1 MFAGINHVAVVVR
14 TVGEALRFYH
24 EVLGLPV
31 GQQATVADQGVHAA
45 LLPVGDDE
53 IELLEPTNPA
63 GGVARFLEKKG
74 EGVHHLCLETQD
86 VAAALARVKAANLPV
101 IDQAPRKGLAGT
113 IAFLHPGAC
122 HGVLV
127 EMAQPPEDAH
137 HDQKAKPAAS
147 GIRATRI
154 NTIYVVAKDIAAAAD
169 NYAKHFDAVVTGP
182 ARNAGFGAAQA
193 VVQIGTSRLTLLDA
207 GEITAAAADDPF
219 VGTRREG
226 VLGVCLGVEDFAAA
240 QGYLNGKGI
249 GLSVRGVG
257 NGSPVGRLLASNTH
271 GVGLFMSPRN

>member
-14 TVGEALRFYH
+14 SVGEALRFYH

-31 GQQATVADQGVHAA
+31 GQQATVADQGVHAV

-53 IELLEPTNPA
+53 IELLEPTNPT

-74 EGVHHLCLETQD
+74 EGVHHLCMQTRD

-122 HGVLV
+122 HGVLI
-127 EMAQPPEDAH
+127 EMAQPPETAH
-137 HDQKAKPAAS
+137 HAHRAAPPAR
-147 GIRATRI
+147 GIRAARI
-154 NTIYVVAKDIAAAAD
+154 NTIYVVTKDVAAAAD
-169 NYAKHFDAVVTGP
+169 NYAKNFDAAVAGP
-182 ARNAGFGAAQA
+182 ARDANFGATRA
-193 VVQIGTSRLTLLDA
+193 VVQIGASRLTLLDA
-207 GEITAAAADDPF
+207 GEIAALAADDPF

-226 VLGVCLGVEDFAAA
+226 VLGLCLGVEDFAAA
-240 QGYLNGKGI
+240 EDYLKVKGI
-249 GLSVRGVG
+249 ALSIRGAG
-257 NGSPVGRLLASNTH
+257 DGSPVARLLADNTH
-271 GVGLFMSPRN
+271 GVSLFISPRS

>member
-31 GQQATVADQGVHAA
+31 GQQATVADQGVHAV

-127 EMAQPPEDAH
+127 EMAQPPEAAQH
-137 HDQKAKPAAS
+137 GHQAAPAVS

-154 NTIYVVAKDIAAAAD
+154 NTIYVVTKDLGAAAE
-169 NYAKHFDAVVTGP
+169 NYAKNFDAAIMGP
-182 ARNAGFGAAQA
+182 ARDAGFGAMQA

-207 GEITAAAADDPF
+207 GEIAAAAADDPF

-240 QGYLNGKGI
+240 EDYLKGKGI

>member
-14 TVGEALRFYH
+14 TAGEALGFYH
-24 EVLGLPV
+24 EILGLPV
-31 GQQATVADQGVHAA
+31 GHQATVADQGVHAV

-74 EGVHHLCLETQD
+74 EGVHHLCMETRD
-86 VAAALARVKAANLPV
+86 VAAALARVNAANLPV

-137 HDQKAKPAAS
+137 HDQKAEPAAS

-154 NTIYVVAKDIAAAAD
+154 ATIYVVAKDIAAAAE
-169 NYAKHFDAVVTGP
+169 NYARNFDATISGP
-182 ARNAGFGAAQA
+182 ARDANFGAMRA

-207 GEITAAAADDPF
+207 GEIAAAAAADPF

-226 VLGVCLGVEDFAAA
+226 VLGLCIGVEDFAAA
-240 QGYLNGKGI
+240 EDYLKGKGI
-249 GLSVRGVG
+249 GLSVRGAG
-257 NGSPVGRLLASNTH
+257 TGAPVGRLLADHTH
-271 GVGLFMSPRN
+271 GVSLFMSPGN

>member
-24 EVLGLPV
+24 EVLGLPA
-31 GQQATVADQGVHAA
+31 GHQATVADQGVHAV

-74 EGVHHLCLETQD
+74 EGVHHLCMETLD

-101 IDQAPRKGLAGT
+101 IDQAPRTGLAGT

-127 EMAQPPEDAH
+127 EMAQPPEAAH
-137 HDQKAKPAAS
+137 HARQAAPTAS

-154 NTIYVVAKDIAAAAD
+154 NTIYVATKDIAAAAE

-182 ARNAGFGAAQA
+182 AREANFRAAQA
-193 VVQIGTSRLTLLDA
+193 VVQIGESRLTLLDA
-207 GEITAAAADDPF
+207 GDLAAVAGDDPF
-219 VGTRREG
+219 VGNRREG
-226 VLGVCLGVEDFAAA
+226 VLGLCLGVEDFAAA
-240 QGYLNGKGI
+240 EDYLKGKGI
-249 GLSVRGVG
+249 ALSVRGDG
-257 NGSPVGRLLASNTH
+257 NGSPVGRLLADNTH
-271 GVGLFMSPRN
+271 GVSLFMSPRR

>member
-1 MFAGINHVAVVVR
+1 MFAGVNHVAVVVR
-14 TVGEALRFYH
+14 NVGEALRFYH

-31 GQQATVADQGVHAA
+31 GQQATVADQGVHAV

-74 EGVHHLCLETQD
+74 EGVHHLCMETRD

-101 IDQAPRKGLAGT
+101 IDQSPRKGLAGT

-127 EMAQPPEDAH
+127 EMAQPPEAAH
-137 HDQKAKPAAS
+137 HAHQATPAAS

-154 NTIYVVAKDIAAAAD
+154 NTIYVAAKDMANGGADRRKPAHAPGRGRDRCGGRGRPVPRRSARGRLGPLPRGRRFCRRGSLSEGEGDCPVGARRWERLARRSAACQQ
-169 NYAKHFDAVVTGP
+169 H
-182 ARNAGFGAAQA
+182 ARGQLVPGSA
-193 VVQIGTSRLTLLDA
+193 RLTADRDA
-207 GEITAAAADDPF
+207 
-219 VGTRREG
+219 RH
-226 VLGVCLGVEDFAAA
+226 
-240 QGYLNGKGI
+240 
-249 GLSVRGVG
+249 VRGG
-257 NGSPVGRLLASNTH
+257 A
-271 GVGLFMSPRN
+271 

>member
-1 MFAGINHVAVVVR
+1 MFAGVNHVAVVVR

-31 GQQATVADQGVHAA
+31 GHQATVEDQGVHAV

-74 EGVHHLCLETQD
+74 EGVHHLCVETRD
-86 VAAALARVKAANLPV
+86 VAAALARLKAANLPV
-101 IDQAPRKGLAGT
+101 IDQAPRQGLAGT

-127 EMAQPPEDAH
+127 EMAQPPEAPHHAH
-137 HDQKAKPAAS
+137 PVASAAN

-154 NTIYVVAKDIAAAAD
+154 NTIYVVAKDIAAAAE
-169 NYAKHFDAVVTGP
+169 NYAKHFDATVTGP
-182 ARNAGFGAAQA
+182 VRDPNFGAMRT
-193 VVQIGTSRLTLLDA
+193 VVEIGTSRLTLLDA
-207 GEITAAAADDPF
+207 GELAAVAADDPF
-219 VGTRREG
+219 VGNRREG
-226 VLGVCLGVEDFAAA
+226 VLGLCLGVEDFAAA
-240 QGYLNGKGI
+240 EAYLKGKGI
-249 GLSVRGVG
+249 ALSVRGAG
-257 NGSPVGRLLASNTH
+257 SGSPVGRLLANNTH
-271 GVGLFMSPRN
+271 GVGVFLGPRG

>member
-31 GQQATVADQGVHAA
+31 GQQATVADQGVHAV

-137 HDQKAKPAAS
+137 HDQKTKPAAS

-207 GEITAAAADDPF
+207 GEIAAAAADDPF

-271 GVGLFMSPRN
+271 GVGLFVSPRN

>member
-31 GQQATVADQGVHAA
+31 GHQATVADQGVHAV

-53 IELLEPTNPA
+53 IELLEPTTPA

-74 EGVHHLCLETQD
+74 EGVHHLCMETRD

-101 IDQAPRKGLAGT
+101 IDQAPRTGLAGT

-127 EMAQPPEDAH
+127 EMAQPPENAH
-137 HDQKAKPAAS
+137 HDQKAQPAAG

-154 NTIYVVAKDIAAAAD
+154 DTIYVVAKDLAAAAD

-182 ARNAGFGAAQA
+182 TRNTGFGATQA
-193 VVQIGTSRLTLLDA
+193 VVQIGTSRLTLLAA
-207 GEITAAAADDPF
+207 GEIAAVAADDPF

-226 VLGVCLGVEDFAAA
+226 VLGLCLGVEDFAAA
-240 QGYLNGKGI
+240 EDYLKGKGI
-249 GLSVRGVG
+249 GLSVRGAG
-257 NGSPVGRLLASNTH
+257 NGSPVGRLLANTPH
-271 GVGLFMSPRN
+271 GVSLFMSPGN

>member
-14 TVGEALRFYH
+14 TLGDALRFYH

-31 GQQATVADQGVHAA
+31 GLQATVADQGVHAV

-53 IELLEPTNPA
+53 VELLEPTNPA
-63 GGVARFLEKKG
+63 GSVARFLEKKG
-74 EGVHHLCLETQD
+74 EGVHHLCMETHD

-101 IDQAPRKGLAGT
+101 IDQAPRNGLAGT

-127 EMAQPPEDAH
+127 ELAQPPEAAQH
-137 HDQKAKPAAS
+137 GHQTAPAAS

-154 NTIYVVAKDIAAAAD
+154 NTIYVVTKAIAAAAE
-169 NYAKHFDAVVTGP
+169 NYAKNFDAVITGP
-182 ARNAGFGAAQA
+182 ARDARFGATQ
-193 VVQIGTSRLTLLDA
+193 VVAQIGTSRLTLLDA
-207 GEITAAAADDPF
+207 GEIAAVAADDPF

-226 VLGVCLGVEDFAAA
+226 VLGLCLGVEDFAAA
-240 QGYLNGKGI
+240 EDYLKGKGI
-249 GLSVRGVG
+249 GLSVRGAG
-257 NGSPVGRLLASNTH
+257 NGSRVGRLLASNTH